1 MNDKE
6 LFKNKLEKM
15 YSGGKLSTINEK
27 PPPPARKSST
37 SELFNLERK
46 ISIDTDE
53 VPTQQNPILSN
64 NKVDVK
70 QRESGGSSFTGPT
83 PILSNNNI
91 DANSNNNIDPDNNRT
106 IVYVLS
112 CFNCWNK

>member
-70 QRESGGSSFTGPT
+70 QRESGAT
-83 PILSNNNI
+83 PLFLSNNNV

>member
-70 QRESGGSSFTGPT
+70 QRV
-83 PILSNNNI
+83 LSNNNV

>member
-1 MNDKE
+1 
-6 LFKNKLEKM
+6 M

-70 QRESGGSSFTGPT
+70 Q
-83 PILSNNNI
+83 PILSNNNV